1 MYELF
6 PFAMLFI
13 SVIFFYL
20 SAKLKGEWQNLEFL
34 FLFLGFM
41 FLIIS
46 VFLIGILASGEMSI
60 IGFQVMWLLILI
72 LIVVFMFFILFT
84 LRNTLSG
91 MVK

>member
-1 MYELF
+1 
-6 PFAMLFI
+6 MLFI

>member
-46 VFLIGILASGEMSI
+46 VFLIGILSSGEMSI
-60 IGFQVMWLLILI
+60 SGFQVMWLLILI